1 VDDHDAGLPGQDA
14 QSRLGFFTYDGVNP
28 TCKLQPD
35 DDLVFT
41 IPVSS
46 PVLHQCAFSAAT
58 TTRTAASVPMSQ
70 RCDNRAHP
78 LQHRQHPAMTTG
90 PFRILA
96 LLASVLLAA
105 CQHQPSRTPVIDGP
119 FELRIL
125 HINDQHSRLAP
136 DSGRELDLD
145 GERVQVS
152 FGGYPQLV
160 TAFRELAA
168 GAGHVLRLHAGDAIT
183 GDLYYTLFQGEAD
196 ADLMNQ
202 VCFDAFVV
210 GNHEFDFG
218 DAGLKRFLDYL
229 SKRTWECHTPSLGA
243 NVVPALGVSPLA
255 RFSPSDYLLP
265 AVTLERGG
273 RRIGIVGIDVAG
285 KTMASSSPD
294 PGTVLV
300 DEAEAAQGAI
310 DALRADGVDIVILLT
325 HIGYRSDLALATRL
339 RGVDLIVGG
348 DSHSLLGDEFRAFG
362 LSPEGPY
369 PTRLRNA
376 DGDPVCVVQAW
387 QYTWAIGVLDVR
399 FDADGRVV
407 DCEGRSVI
415 LLGDDLRRD
424 DQPLQGDELQ
434 RALAAIEASPNLVQ
448 FAPDPSAQRVLD
460 FYRDGIGSFA
470 DEVIAQVPE
479 RLCLRRAPGARDRS
493 RDGAPGC
500 AEATDAQ
507 GGLVQALVAEAFL
520 SQGQRYGGADIA
532 LQNGGGVRNGI
543 AQGPFTVGDAY
554 LALPFKNTLVRLQ
567 LSGAELHQVLEEA
580 IAFMLS
586 DQSANTGAWP
596 YAAGLRWRVDLTREA
611 GQRVGDLQFRDGDA
625 WVALDRERV
634 YRVIANDYIAGGRDG
649 YASLADVVGERR
661 QDTFLDYAQAL
672 VDHARE
678 VGELRRPLPAQRST
692 QHLRDLDGRSFAAD

>member
-1 VDDHDAGLPGQDA
+1 MPRRRHLVPG
-14 QSRLGFFTYDGVNP
+14 
-28 TCKLQPD
+28 
-35 DDLVFT
+35 
-41 IPVSS
+41 
-46 PVLHQCAFSAAT
+46 
-58 TTRTAASVPMSQ
+58 
-70 RCDNRAHP
+70 
-78 LQHRQHPAMTTG
+78 
-90 PFRILA
+90 
-96 LLASVLLAA
+96 LLAA
-105 CQHQPSRTPVIDGP
+105 LALAGCQHQPPRAMAADEA

-136 DSGRELDLD
+136 DSGRELELD

-160 TAFRELAA
+160 TAFRELSA
-168 GAGHVLRLHAGDAIT
+168 GAGQVLRLHAGDAIT

-202 VCFDAFVV
+202 ICFDAFAL

-218 DAGLKRFLDYL
+218 DAGLQRFLDFL
-229 SKRTWECHTPSLGA
+229 SKRTWDCRTPALGA
-243 NVVPALGVSPLA
+243 NVVPALGISPLA
-255 RFSPSDYLLP
+255 RFSPTDYVLP
-265 AVTLERGG
+265 SVTLERGG
-273 RRIGIVGIDVAG
+273 RRIGIIGIDVAG

-294 PGTVLV
+294 PGTVLL
-300 DEAEAAQGAI
+300 DEAVTAQQAI

-325 HIGYRSDLALATRL
+325 HIGYRADRDLATRL
-339 RGVDLIVGG
+339 SGVDLIVGG

-369 PTRLRNA
+369 PTRLSNA

-399 FDADGRVV
+399 FDADGRVL
-407 DCEGRSVI
+407 DCDGRSVI
-415 LLGDDLRRD
+415 LLGDDLRRHD
-424 DQPLQGDELQ
+424 LPLEGEALQ
-434 RALAAIEASPNLVQ
+434 RALAVIEASPHLAQ
-448 FAPDPSAQRVLD
+448 FAPDPWTQRMLD
-460 FYRDGIGSFA
+460 LYRERIGTFA
-470 DEVIAQVPE
+470 NEVIASVPE

-507 GGLVQALVAEAFL
+507 GGLVQAQVAEAFL

-567 LSGAELHQVLEEA
+567 MTGAELHRVLEEA
-580 IAFMLS
+580 IAFMLA

-596 YAAGLRWRVDLTREA
+596 YAAGLRWHVDLTREE
-611 GQRVGDLQFRDGDA
+611 GQRLSNLQFHDGED
-625 WVALDRERV
+625 WVALDRERS
-634 YRVIANDYIAGGRDG
+634 YRVIANDYIASGRDG
-649 YASLADVVGERR
+649 YTSLAGIDGERR

-672 VDHARE
+672 VDHARD
-678 VGELRRPLPAQRST
+678 VGELRRPPSARRST
-692 QHLRDLDGRSFAAD
+692 QHLRDLDGRVYAPD